1 MTLLDH
7 CRDNCFRYDE
17 RCIQVYVDHL
27 TELICGHLG
36 HRNSLDDACVV
47 NQDIDGAYFLLDLS
61 YHSINCFFVGNVTY
75 IAVSLDAFLSVCS
88 DSLVYQL
95 LLDIV
100 EADGSTALSV
110 CGSDSE
116 TNTVRCAGNQ
126 CNLTFQ

>member
-17 RCIQVYVDHL
+17 RSIQIYVDYL

-36 HRNSLDDACVV
+36 HGDSLDDACVV

-100 EADGSTALSV
+100 EADGSAALSV

-116 TNTVRCAGNQ
+116 TNTVRCASNQ

>member
-1 MTLLDH
+1 MALLDH

-27 TELICGHLG
+27 AELICSHLG
-36 HRNSLDDACVV
+36 HGDSLDDACVV

-88 DSLVYQL
+88 DSLVYQF

>member
-17 RCIQVYVDHL
+17 RCIQVYVDYL

-36 HRNSLDDACVV
+36 HGDSLDDTCVV
-47 NQDIDGAYFLLDLS
+47 HQDIDGTYFLLDLS
-61 YHSINCFFVGNVTY
+61 YHSVNCFFVGNVTY
-75 IAVSLDAFLSVCS
+75 IAVSLDAFLSVCC

-116 TNTVRCAGNQ
+116 ANTVRCAGNQ
-126 CNLTFQ
+126 CYLTFQ

>member
-7 CRDNCFRYDE
+7 CRNNCLGYDE
-17 RCIQVYVDHL
+17 RCVQVYVDHL
-27 TELICGHLG
+27 SELLCSHLY
-36 HRNSLDDACVV
+36 HRDTLDDTCVV
-47 NQDIDGAYFLLDLS
+47 HQDIDGTYFLLDLS
-61 YHSINCFFVGNVTY
+61 YHSVNCFFIGNVTY
-75 IAVSLDAFLSVCS
+75 IAVRLDTFFSVCC

-100 EADGSTALSV
+100 EADGSTCLCV

-126 CNLTFQ
+126 SNLTFQ